1 MSDYKKDFFR
11 NKVFGSVEKLS
22 GAGGNGD
29 RQFGSNDDDEE
40 KEDGDEA
47 AEGKIF
53 ISVYQGREVLL
64 YVVRNQLEVK
74 INKAKVLEN
83 FTALVFIGQEPRAL
97 LRRISFH
104 SCRTLLLPSRNF
116 QLLTGLGPI

>member
-53 ISVYQGREVLL
+53 ISLYQGREVFL
-64 YVVRNQLEVK
+64 YVVRIQLEVK
-74 INKAKVLEN
+74 INKAKV
-83 FTALVFIGQEPRAL
+83 
-97 LRRISFH
+97 
-104 SCRTLLLPSRNF
+104 
-116 QLLTGLGPI
+116 